1 MLLRHTQVPTG
12 TEPEHLLV
20 HEPRSSLIIMA
31 VSPSHSP
38 VSSLMGMGEL
48 TRLSLEALLQH
59 CLSTQTLSG
68 QLGAPGAIHYLL
80 ALISNDCSD
89 TITCP
94 SPGRRTAPGWYHAGT
109 TTALASRQRVSPAST
124 APGTCS
130 RHGGSSFPVLR
141 EKSLKI
147 YAQKEIPEL

>member
-12 TEPEHLLV
+12 TEHLLV
-20 HEPRSSLIIMA
+20 HEPYKPPRSSLIIMA

-68 QLGAPGAIHYLL
+68 QLGAPGAIH
-80 ALISNDCSD
+80 
-89 TITCP
+89 
-94 SPGRRTAPGWYHAGT
+94 
-109 TTALASRQRVSPAST
+109 
-124 APGTCS
+124 
-130 RHGGSSFPVLR
+130 
-141 EKSLKI
+141 
-147 YAQKEIPEL
+147 